1 MYRNEDM
8 DIINRVEFRNVRL
21 VKGLTFVLFYS
32 STVLKLV
39 TKGKKSFSVH
49 DIFILEVTGLTHTA
63 EKTRCMIF
71 ADCRPQTAD
80 CRLQTADHRL
90 QIEN

>member
-49 DIFILEVTGLTHTA
+49 DIFILEVTGLTDTA
-63 EKTRCMIF
+63 EKTRYMIF
-71 ADCRPQTAD
+71 ADCRTQTAD
-80 CRLQTADHRL
+80 CRLQTTDCRL
-90 QIEN
+90 KIK

>member
-1 MYRNEDM
+1 M

-49 DIFILEVTGLTHTA
+49 DIFILEVTGLTDTA
-63 EKTRCMIF
+63 EKKTRCMIF
-71 ADCRPQTAD
+71 AD

>member
-49 DIFILEVTGLTHTA
+49 DIFILEVTGLTDTA
-63 EKTRCMIF
+63 GKARCMIF
-71 ADCRPQTAD
+71 ADCRLQTTD
-80 CRLQTADHRL
+80 CRLK
-90 QIEN
+90 IK

>member
-1 MYRNEDM
+1 M
-8 DIINRVEFRNVRL
+8 DIINRVELRNVRL

-32 STVLKLV
+32 STVLRFV

-49 DIFILEVTGLTHTA
+49 DIFILEVTGLTDTA
-63 EKTRCMIF
+63 EKTRCMTF
-71 ADCRPQTAD
+71 AD

-90 QIEN
+90 QIVN

>member
-1 MYRNEDM
+1 MNEGM

-49 DIFILEVTGLTHTA
+49 DIFILEVMGLTDTA
-63 EKTRCMIF
+63 EKTRCMTF
-71 ADCRPQTAD
+71 AD
-80 CRLQTADHRL
+80 CRLQTTDYRL
-90 QIEN
+90 